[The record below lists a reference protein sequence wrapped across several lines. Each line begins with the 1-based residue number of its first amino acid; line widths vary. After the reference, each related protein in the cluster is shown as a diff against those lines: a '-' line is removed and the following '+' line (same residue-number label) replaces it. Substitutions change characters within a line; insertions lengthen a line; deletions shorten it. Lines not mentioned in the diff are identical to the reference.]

1 MKSAYLLRFPDFPIC
16 KNVGISGIIGRA
28 FPDFPNCPYTLRVYK
43 GHFDNSGRIEKHP
56 SLRAESTR
64 RHSDENGPPRA
75 RRGRRLT
82 SRPRDAEAPRRE
94 DERLATFWRCEG
106 TVGGWG
112 PWVIPTRPAHSFAS
126 RFFGTPEPRYPPETG
141 RKAASI
147 RRNHRNEPAGNGHKI
162 NRPR

>member
-1 MKSAYLLRFPDFPIC
+1 MKAAYLLRFPDFPIC

-94 DERLATFWRCEG
+94 DERLAPLRGGRGSFQR
-106 TVGGWG
+106 VGA
-112 PWVIPTRPAHSFAS
+112 WVTSTRPAHSFAS

-147 RRNHRNEPAGNGHKI
+147 RRD
-162 NRPR
+162 RPQKTDARTLKSRDF

>member
-1 MKSAYLLRFPDFPIC
+1 MKAAYLLRFPDFPIC

-75 RRGRRLT
+75 RRGTLPT
-82 SRPRDAEAPRRE
+82 SRPKPTGAPRGK
-94 DERLATFWRCEG
+94 DERLAPLR
-106 TVGGWG
+106 GGRG
-112 PWVIPTRPAHSFAS
+112 SSQRIGSWVIPMRSTPPIAS
-126 RFFGTPEPRYPPETG
+126 HFLQGPQLVV
-141 RKAASI
+141 
-147 RRNHRNEPAGNGHKI
+147 GHFCG
-162 NRPR
+162 